1 MIAFALSFPATADA
15 EVPGLLPVPN
25 DHIEVRGHNPPLQPA
40 LGNAP
45 ISISLQW
52 PSRSS
57 AILIGCLAVAAII
70 RLVFTICTLN
80 SLAGLMGAYSS
91 NEHSMDILPHHSR
104 LPRDGVGGS
113 TRTEDAASQITQ
125 DDQGH
130 SDFTVHYHTSHNT
143 NGSQI
148 SLDLEIGSGAD
159 TKCSGTSDGGIGE
172 STDEQDMVE
181 ASYHEQGGTQD
192 ATS

>member
-1 MIAFALSFPATADA
+1 MIAFALSFPAATDS
-15 EVPGLLPVPN
+15 EVSGPN
-25 DHIEVRGHNPPLQPA
+25 DHIEMRGHNPPLQPA

-80 SLAGLMGAYSS
+80 SLAGLIGAYSG
-91 NEHSMDILPHHSR
+91 NEHSMDILPNHSR
-104 LPRDGVGGS
+104 FPRDGVGGS

-125 DDQGH
+125 DDPEGH
-130 SDFTVHYHTSHNT
+130 SDFTMYDHTSHNT
-143 NGSQI
+143 NGSQT

-159 TKCSGTSDGGIGE
+159 TECSGESDGGFGE
-172 STDEQDMVE
+172 SADEQDMVE

-192 ATS
+192 ATT